1 MGFKRK
7 YNVNERRCKDKS
19 SNNEGGNYKPFKLQI
34 QINGLRGGANGNY
47 E

>member
-19 SNNEGGNYKPFKLQI
+19 SNNEGGNYKPLKKNRIKKHLNFKFK
-34 QINGLRGGANGNY
+34 
-47 E
+47 